1 MTGREMTSPEMTSPE
16 PTGRTMSDLVLDQP
30 LRPLLELV
38 EVSLESRRGSA
49 IDRLTCGFDTAS
61 ITGVIGLD
69 GEADGASGG
78 CFGGGRRAL
87 LDLVTGHALPTAGTL
102 RFGGLRIDRLGPA
115 ARVRLGILAMRRQRL
130 LTAGTVREML
140 IAARVMVARPSW
152 RLTLGIGAAPT
163 LSDAEDIAAILEFLH
178 IDGLANR
185 PVPSLGGL
193 DARLAELARCLAQR
207 PRLLLLEQP
216 LAGLGPD
223 DRTRLAELLARL
235 RKAALTMVVIEDD
248 LATLGRLADRC
259 LVLDRGRLIADATP
273 AAIGSAAHVYRLLT
287 GSTL

>member
-1 MTGREMTSPEMTSPE
+1 
-16 PTGRTMSDLVLDQP
+16 MSDLVLDQP

-38 EVSLESRRGSA
+38 EVTLESRRGKA

-69 GEADGASGG
+69 GEAEGA
-78 CFGGGRRAL
+78 FGGRSGLR
-87 LDLVTGHALPTAGTL
+87 DLVTGHTLPTAGSL
-102 RFGGLRIDRLGPA
+102 RFGGLRIDRLGPT

-130 LTAGTVREML
+130 LTAGSVREML
-140 IAARVMVARPSW
+140 IAARVMVARPGW

-163 LSDAEDIAAILEFLH
+163 LSDAEDIAAILEFLD
-178 IDGLANR
+178 IDGLAER

-216 LAGLGPD
+216 LAGLGPA
-223 DRTRLAELLARL
+223 DRTRFAELLARL

>member
-1 MTGREMTSPEMTSPE
+1 MMNPEVTGAET
-16 PTGRTMSDLVLDQP
+16 TGGGMSDLVLDQP

-38 EVSLESRRGSA
+38 DVTLESRRGRV

-69 GEADGASGG
+69 SEADGASGG
-78 CFGGGRRAL
+78 RIGGGRSGLR
-87 LDLVTGHALPTAGTL
+87 DLVTGHASPTAGTL
-102 RFGGLRIDRLGPA
+102 RFGGLRIDRLGPT

-130 LTAGTVREML
+130 LTPGTVREML
-140 IAARVMVARPSW
+140 VAARVMVARPGW

-163 LSDAEDIAAILEFLH
+163 LSDAEDIAAILEFLR
-178 IDGLANR
+178 IDGLADR
-185 PVPSLGGL
+185 PLPSLGGL

-207 PRLLLLEQP
+207 PRLLLLQQP

-223 DRTRLAELLARL
+223 DRIRLAELLARL